1 MAKKAK
7 KKSGPKRL
15 DRRFVAH
22 SANNPWLVR
31 VLGIVGAMALGAGVY
46 GYLYGESFKK
56 AADAARAA
64 NEAVPQDALRM
75 EAVPLYVVAFAAVV
89 LGITIWLGTSS
100 EAPLRVGAP
109 GIGMERGEL
118 RRMPWWAI
126 SEITWQGGNRALAI
140 VGKDEA
146 GSPWSFRVSSKA
158 HAEAVGW
165 ILKEALDRVP
175 KVVAIS
181 DSVIETLPGA
191 GVHAGQI
198 VELEPL
204 QVVGKKDAV
213 TGKLISYE
221 PDARVCARCERV
233 YYKRSVPK
241 RCKCGA
247 SLVELR
253 GTVSQDELSEDD
265 EDDELE
271 EEAPEAEAAEAATE
285 SEKT

>member
-22 SANNPWLVR
+22 SAQNPWLVR
-31 VLGIVGAMALGAGVY
+31 VLGIIGAMALGAGVY
-46 GYLYGESFKK
+46 GYFYGESFKK
-56 AADAARAA
+56 AAEAARAA
-64 NEAVPQDALRM
+64 NEMPAQDALRM
-75 EAVPLYVVAFAAVV
+75 EAVPLYVVAFAAVI

-100 EAPLRVGAP
+100 EAPIRVGAP

-118 RRMPWWAI
+118 RRMPWWSI
-126 SEITWQGGNRALAI
+126 SQITWQGGNAALAI

-146 GSPWSFRVSSKA
+146 GTPWSFRVSSKA
-158 HAEAVGW
+158 HPEAVGW
-165 ILKEALDRVP
+165 ILKESLDRVP
-175 KVVAIS
+175 KVVDIP
-181 DSVIETLPGA
+181 DSIIENLPGA
-191 GVHAGQI
+191 GIHAGQL

-204 QVVGKKDAV
+204 QVVGKKDAI

-233 YYKRSVPK
+233 YFKRSVPK

-247 SLVELR
+247 SLADLR
-253 GTVSQDELSEDD
+253 GGIIQDELEGEDD
-265 EDDELE
+265 EEDEIAEHE
-271 EEAPEAEAAEAATE
+271 EPAAE
-285 SEKT
+285 SEKTDGA